1 MVSNGFAYKIVVNL
15 LDRWL
20 KYISVILIKV
30 RLKLMADG
38 LVCSIITLLLLY
50 VEIFSFRTK
59 TVCALLVPPVPV
71 TCRTHHILIVIVL
84 VIFGEEY
91 RSVMKQFPPA
101 ISSSRWPNYSPQPPC
116 SQTVSSSYFFLS
128 LAQLFS
134 SATLF
139 SNTPNPF
146 SFLQRATTNFTPSFL
161 SSVFPNVHQS
171 PKFCVSFRTL

>member
-38 LVCSIITLLLLY
+38 LVCSIITLLLS

-116 SQTVSSSYFFLS
+116 SQTPLI
-128 LAQLFS
+128 LF
-134 SATLF
+134 
-139 SNTPNPF
+139 
-146 SFLQRATTNFTPSFL
+146 PSF
-161 SSVFPNVHQS
+161 SVRQQILHP
-171 PKFCVSFRTL
+171 VSFPRSFQTSIKVQNSVCHFAPCED